1 MSMTQASPGAEDLRL
16 AADHL
21 AARLPS
27 ALAPFARIA
36 FNFRWCWTAGGP
48 ELFAAIDGHR
58 WQACGRNP
66 VRQLQEAPT
75 AALERAASDRALLR
89 RAYSLEESIAA
100 ELTSAPQ
107 IAGFEPAHPVAFLC
121 AEYGVHASLPIYAG
135 GLGVLAGD
143 LVKAASDTGLPFVA
157 VGLLYGQG
165 YFRQRIDISGWQ
177 NEYWVPSD
185 PPRLPGALV
194 TRDGVEPLTIHVP
207 IRGREVTAQIW
218 CFAIGRTPLFL
229 LDTDVSENEPVDR
242 WITSRLYVGDGDT
255 RLAQYALLGI
265 GGVRALR
272 ALGIDPGVFHL
283 NEGHAALAPLELAA
297 EAVAGGATFD
307 DAFES
312 ARARTVFTTH
322 TPVPAGNER
331 YAPEDMI
338 RVFAGLDERLQTDW
352 DTLLAL
358 ARVERGNRNEQP
370 GMTALALRASRARN
384 GVSRRHGGVA
394 RGIWRPVFGAE
405 KAEEVPIDHVTNGV
419 HLPTWM
425 ANPIRAL
432 LDTYLGEGWE
442 ARITQPET
450 WDRIADLPDS
460 ELWNARCALRARLV
474 EFVRERATL
483 DRLSR
488 GEAARY
494 VEQAQ
499 RSFDPNRLTIGF
511 ARRLATY
518 KRLYLMN
525 RDIGRALQL
534 LREPNPIQILLAGK
548 AHPADDGAKQVV
560 QELFEARRAPHVGER
575 IAYLHDYDMHMAQVL
590 VSGCDVWVNLPRPPL
605 EASGTSGMK
614 AAMNGVLNLSVLD
627 GWWAE
632 AYDGT
637 HGWAIS
643 GEEDP
648 DHEAQDQ
655 RDAGALLDLLE
666 REVIPLFYD
675 RDADGIP
682 RGWMQRAKAAIRA
695 AGLGFS
701 ARRMLSDY
709 SESAYRVERPR

>member
-1 MSMTQASPGAEDLRL
+1 MIQTSPGAEDLRR
-16 AADHL
+16 AADQL

-27 ALAPFARIA
+27 ALTPFARIA
-36 FNFRWCWTAGGP
+36 FDYRWCWTAGGAD
-48 ELFAAIDGHR
+48 LFAAVDPHR
-58 WQACGRNP
+58 WEACGRNP
-66 VRQLQEAPT
+66 VRLLEEAPT
-75 AALERAASDRALLR
+75 AALERAANDRELVQ
-89 RAYSLEESIAA
+89 RAYSLEALVAA
-100 ELTSAPQ
+100 QAASPPQ
-107 IAGFEPAHPVAFLC
+107 IAGFDPAHPVAFLC
-121 AEYGVHASLPIYAG
+121 AEYGIHASLPVYAG

-185 PPRLPGALV
+185 LPRLPGALV
-194 TRDGVEPLTIHVP
+194 TSDGIEPLKIRVP

-218 CFAIGRTPLFL
+218 RFAIGRSPLFL
-229 LDTDVSENEPVDR
+229 LDSDVSDNDPVDR
-242 WITSRLYVGDGDT
+242 WITSRLYVDDRDT

-265 GGVRALR
+265 GAVRALR
-272 ALGIDPGVFHL
+272 AVGIDPAVFHL

-297 EAVAGGATFD
+297 QGVAGGSAFA

-322 TPVPAGNER
+322 TPVAAGNES
-331 YAPEDMI
+331 YAPEQMV
-338 RVFAGLDERLQTDW
+338 RVFSGLDERLQTDW
-352 DTLLAL
+352 DALLAL
-358 ARVERGNRNEQP
+358 AREDRGNRDEQP
-370 GMTALALRASRARN
+370 RMTVLALRASRVRN
-384 GVSRRHGGVA
+384 GVSRRHGSVA
-394 RGIWRPVFGAE
+394 RSIWRPVFGVE
-405 KAEEVPIDHVTNGV
+405 KDEDVPITHVTNGV

-425 ANPIRAL
+425 AEPMRAL
-432 LDTYLGEGWE
+432 LDKHLGEDWQ

-450 WDRIADLPDS
+450 WDRIADLPDA
-460 ELWNARCALRARLV
+460 ELWNARVELRAKLV
-474 EFVRERATL
+474 DYVRERATQ

-488 GEAARY
+488 GEAADY

-499 RSFDPNRLTIGF
+499 HAFDPDRLTIGF

-518 KRLYLMN
+518 KRLYLLN
-525 RDIGRALQL
+525 RDTGRALQL
-534 LREPNPIQILLAGK
+534 LRGPHPLQILLAGK
-548 AHPADDGAKQVV
+548 AHPSDDGAKRVV
-560 QELFEARRAPHVGER
+560 QELFEVRRAPHVGER
-575 IAYLHDYDMHMAQVL
+575 IAYLHDYDMRMAQVL

-643 GEEDP
+643 GDEDP
-648 DHEAQDQ
+648 NHEAQDV

-666 REVIPLFYD
+666 KQVIPLFYD
-675 RDADGIP
+675 RDADGVP
-682 RGWMQRAKAAIRA
+682 RGWLQQAKAAIRA
-695 AGLGFS
+695 AGLAFS
-701 ARRMLSDY
+701 AHRMLRDY
-709 SESAYRVERPR
+709 VEGSYRSQA